1 MRGGTSRAIFF
12 REEDLAKYDATARDR
27 IVLAAMG
34 SPDPH
39 GRQVDG
45 LGGGISSLSKVA
57 IVGREDGSRGGV
69 TFNFGQVEVDRA
81 AIDWSGTCGNISA
94 AVGPYAIDERL
105 CPAEE
110 PVTLVL
116 VRSWNTG
123 KRFIAHVPVRGGMA
137 ETEGG
142 YVIDGVPD
150 SGAKV
155 TLEFLEPGASLGRG
169 VLPTGAPVQDVQMPG
184 HKAVRA
190 SIVDAVIP
198 MVFVRAADMKSDATK
213 PAAELDKDVRLKNLL
228 EAVRCQAAVLLGLAK
243 TAAEAHERSKAVP
256 KVAMVTPASSYA
268 ASGTR
273 YVQAREVDLVARAV
287 SMGATHRTF
296 PASATMCAAVAA
308 SIEGTIVQEAAGHP
322 SGGRLRIGHP
332 AGVIEA
338 SAKVERRGG
347 EWLVPSITT
356 YRTAR
361 RIMEGYV
368 VVPEQRL
375 K

>member
-1 MRGGTSRAIFF
+1 
-12 REEDLAKYDATARDR
+12 
-27 IVLAAMG
+27 MG

-57 IVGREDGSRGGV
+57 IIGREDGSEGDV
-69 TFNFGQVEVDRA
+69 TFNFGQVEVERA
-81 AIDWSGTCGNISA
+81 AIDWTGTCGNISA
-94 AVGPYAIDERL
+94 AVGPYAIDEGL
-105 CPAEE
+105 WPAAE
-110 PVTLVL
+110 PVTRVP
-116 VRSWNTG
+116 VRSVNTG

-142 YVIDGVPD
+142 YVIDGVPG

-169 VLPTGAPVQDVQMPG
+169 VLPTGVPIQEVKMPG
-184 HKAVRA
+184 HAAVRA
-190 SIVDAVIP
+190 SIVDAVVP
-198 MVFVRAADMKSDATK
+198 VVFVRAADMKADATK
-213 PAAELDKDVRLKNLL
+213 PAAELDKDVRLQNLL

-256 KVAMVTPASSYA
+256 KVAMVAQAASYA
-268 ASGTR
+268 ASGAR
-273 YVQAREVDLVARAV
+273 YVQAREVDMVARAV
-287 SMGATHRTF
+287 SMGSTHRTF

-308 SIEGTIVQEAAGHP
+308 AIEGTLVHEVTGKLT
-322 SGGRLRIGHP
+322 SGRLRVGHP
-332 AGVIEA
+332 AGTIEV
-338 SAKVERRGG
+338 SAKVERRGN

-368 VVPEQRL
+368 VVPEQRPT
-375 K
+375 